1 MYKNINSIN
10 LHILIIYQG
19 GKKMDL
25 ETIQTFL
32 LISKN
37 NSFTKTAE
45 EMFCTQAAVSMRIQ
59 RLEKYLGC
67 SLFSRKSKKAELTK
81 DGHLFLPYAQQ
92 ISNTFINAKEHLLQ
106 ARLMEQS
113 EISITSSS
121 TPGTYILPSIMFL
134 FRQKYPFITVVNNV
148 QYTKNV
154 INSVLNKNYSLGIIS
169 QPYFSDTQDILCE
182 PILEDPLVIVVNNE
196 HPWAIKKRIFIHEIK
211 NETFLISNPNTSLI
225 SYLEKVGNFKFVSK
239 NICVVG
245 SVEAIKQSIYDN
257 LGISVVSESAV
268 KQELRLGLL
277 SKVEIIDDIK
287 LMRHVY
293 YIKRKDE
300 KLPLSTELFLKFAKE
315 FMVSKIK

>member
-1 MYKNINSIN
+1 
-10 LHILIIYQG
+10 
-19 GKKMDL
+19 MDL

-32 LISKN
+32 LISTN
-37 NSFTKTAE
+37 NSFTKTAK

-59 RLEKYLGC
+59 RLEKYLNC
-67 SLFSRKSKKAELTK
+67 NLFDRKAKKAELTK

-106 ARLMEQS
+106 SKLMEQS

-121 TPGTYILPSIMFL
+121 TPGTYILPNIMFL

-148 QYTKNV
+148 QYTQNV
-154 INSVLNKNYSLGIIS
+154 INSVLNKTYSLGIIS
-169 QPYFSDTQDILCE
+169 QPYLSDNENILCE
-182 PILEDPLVIVVNNE
+182 PILEDPLVVVANNK
-196 HPWAIKKRIFIHEIK
+196 HPWAKQNRIFFHQMK

-225 SYLEKVGNFKFVSK
+225 DYLEKTGNFKFVSK

-268 KQELRLGLL
+268 KQELKLGLL
-277 SKVEIIDDIK
+277 SKIEIIDDIQ

-300 KLPLSTELFLKFAKE
+300 KLPLSTELFLKFVKE
-315 FMVSKIK
+315 IMISKSKKVETSKLCEVRDE

>member
-1 MYKNINSIN
+1 
-10 LHILIIYQG
+10 
-19 GKKMDL
+19 MDL

-37 NSFTKTAE
+37 NSFTETAK
-45 EMFCTQAAVSMRIQ
+45 EMFCTQAAVSMRIK
-59 RLEKYLGC
+59 RLEKYLNC
-67 SLFSRKSKKAELTK
+67 NLFNRKSKKAELTK
-81 DGHLFLPYAQQ
+81 DGTLFLPYAQQ
-92 ISNTFINAKEHLLQ
+92 ISNTFINAKKHLLQ
-106 ARLMEQS
+106 SKLMEQS

-121 TPGTYILPSIMFL
+121 TPGTYILPNILFL

-148 QYTKNV
+148 QYTQNV
-154 INSVLNKNYSLGIIS
+154 IDGILNKTYCLGIIS
-169 QPYFSDTQDILCE
+169 QPYLSDNEDILCE
-182 PILEDPLVIVVNNE
+182 PILEDPLVIVVNNN
-196 HPWAIKKRIFIHEIK
+196 HPWAKKKRIFFHEMK

-225 SYLEKVGNFKFVSK
+225 DYLEKTGNFKFISK

-268 KQELRLGLL
+268 KQELSLGLL
-277 SKVEIIDDIK
+277 SKVELVNDIN

-315 FMVSKIK
+315 IMISKSRGIEPSELCETSDE

>member
-1 MYKNINSIN
+1 
-10 LHILIIYQG
+10 
-19 GKKMDL
+19 MDL

-59 RLEKYLGC
+59 RLEKYLDC
-67 SLFSRKSKKAELTK
+67 SLLSRKSRKAELTK
-81 DGHLFLPYAQQ
+81 DGLLFLPYAQQ
-92 ISNTFINAKEHLLQ
+92 ISNTFTNAKEHLLQ
-106 ARLMEQS
+106 SKLMEQS
-113 EISITSSS
+113 EISIASSN
-121 TPGTYILPSIMFL
+121 TPGTYILPNIMFL

-154 INSVLNKNYSLGIIS
+154 ISSVLNKNHSLGIIS
-169 QPYFSDTQDILCE
+169 QPYLSDTEDILCE
-182 PILEDPLVIVVNNE
+182 PILEDPLVVVVNNE
-196 HPWAIKKRIFIHEIK
+196 HPWATKKRIFFNEIK
-211 NETFLISNPNTSLI
+211 KETFLISNPNTSLI
-225 SYLEKVGNFKFVSK
+225 GYLEKVGNFKLDLK

-268 KQELRLGLL
+268 RQELRLGLL
-277 SKVEIIDDIK
+277 SKVKIIDDIK
-287 LMRHVY
+287 LMRHIY

-300 KLPLSTELFLKFAKE
+300 KLPLSTELFLKFVKE
-315 FMVSKIK
+315 TMVSKVKA

>member
-1 MYKNINSIN
+1 
-10 LHILIIYQG
+10 
-19 GKKMDL
+19 MDL

-32 LISKN
+32 LISTN
-37 NSFTKTAE
+37 NSFTKTAK

-59 RLEKYLGC
+59 RLEKYLNC
-67 SLFSRKSKKAELTK
+67 NLFNRNSKKAELTK

-106 ARLMEQS
+106 SKLMEQS

-121 TPGTYILPSIMFL
+121 TPGTYILPNIMFL

-148 QYTKNV
+148 QYTQNV
-154 INSVLNKNYSLGIIS
+154 INSVLNKTYSLGIIS
-169 QPYFSDTQDILCE
+169 QPYLSDNENILCE
-182 PILEDPLVIVVNNE
+182 PILEDPLVVVANNK
-196 HPWAIKKRIFIHEIK
+196 HPWAKQNRIFFHQMK

-225 SYLEKVGNFKFVSK
+225 DYLEKTGNFKFVSK

-268 KQELRLGLL
+268 KQELKLGLL
-277 SKVEIIDDIK
+277 SKIEIIDDIQ

-300 KLPLSTELFLKFAKE
+300 KLPLSTELFLKFVKE
-315 FMVSKIK
+315 IMISKSKEVETSKLCEVRDE